1 MHLEESWRSRCLQ
14 HCSLLWRPQ
23 SLHYIFFESQ
33 EFKKK
38 KKKLQNSCIPTLSHP
53 GVNKWFIVNNWWQI
67 VSSRNWTKF
76 KSELGPKCNHQNL
89 KGFNSV
95 HLSWKLSPSHQTKDV
110 RALELLKPSIQEL
123 AIQASHGQTTALLRN
138 TLLSASEFTSK
149 LFLTSLAP
157 HNPPPPLAEL
167 KQALAPRHALP
178 LPSQGARNW
187 KWNTRLYA
195 DWF

>member
-1 MHLEESWRSRCLQ
+1 MAEQVSPTLLSPLETAIPTL
-14 HCSLLWRPQ
+14 HFLWITGIQ
-23 SLHYIFFESQ
+23 
-33 EFKKK
+33 KKK
-38 KKKLQNSCIPTLSHP
+38 KNLQNSCIPTLSHP

-67 VSSRNWTKF
+67 VSSRDWIKF

-95 HLSWKLSPSHQTKDV
+95 HLSWKLSPSNQTKDV
-110 RALELLKPSIQEL
+110 SVLELLKPSIQEL

-149 LFLTSLAP
+149 LSFPLLAP
-157 HNPPPPLAEL
+157 HNPSPPTLAEL

-187 KWNTRLYA
+187 KWNARLYA